1 MFVKNHYIL
10 IFVSILFLGLSAFS
24 QDHYSE
30 KCLTQV
36 PENFSEIENQNRT
49 TFQYYLDEYYN
60 KFASKTSTAI
70 TNVPAKIHIV
80 TDANGVTQITEDEI
94 MDEID
99 EANSFL
105 ANSFLEITVCEDVN
119 YIANNQ
125 LYFFDIDDQ
134 GLLYANNQPD
144 IMNIYFVESIAF
156 GNGNACG
163 YTYLPGNS
171 DQYYDVIVMDNQC
184 TNNPVS
190 TTLIHEFG
198 HHFNLI
204 HTHGDSNEPESTD
217 ELVNGSNCSTA
228 GDRVCDTPADPL
240 INGSNVSSVNCMYT
254 GAATDAMGQFYDP
267 DTSNIMS
274 YSPNT
279 CTDSIS
285 IEQYARMYAG
295 FHTFKSYYKCPSFHI
310 DFDADKNENCDDY
323 MNVEFTDMSVGAT
336 AWEWDVDGD
345 DIVDYTEQN
354 PSHVYTPGIYDVA
367 LKIFSGSE
375 SITKVFPQFINFPS
389 NLHETSKVNL
399 ELFII
404 DLNENTWEFKDGS
417 GTILYSG
424 GPYEDAGVFNHEF
437 DVIQSEC
444 YTFTIYDSAGNGLG
458 TSDYFFSNGTWN
470 EGSEYYELT
479 TEEGNLIYSNTNF
492 GSEESKLISTNYLS
506 LNQNN
511 SNSISIYPNPAENYI
526 KIRYQNIIPNSYEIY
541 DTNGRLIKSS
551 FIENDDSF
559 SVDVSNF
566 ERGLYFISIKS
577 EEKIDNLKFL
587 VK

>member
-1 MFVKNHYIL
+1 
-10 IFVSILFLGLSAFS
+10 
-24 QDHYSE
+24 
-30 KCLTQV
+30 
-36 PENFSEIENQNRT
+36 
-49 TFQYYLDEYYN
+49 
-60 KFASKTSTAI
+60 
-70 TNVPAKIHIV
+70 
-80 TDANGVTQITEDEI
+80 
-94 MDEID
+94 
-99 EANSFL
+99 
-105 ANSFLEITVCEDVN
+105 
-119 YIANNQ
+119 
-125 LYFFDIDDQ
+125 
-134 GLLYANNQPD
+134 
-144 IMNIYFVESIAF
+144 
-156 GNGNACG
+156 
-163 YTYLPGNS
+163 
-171 DQYYDVIVMDNQC
+171 MDNQC

-198 HHFNLI
+198 HHFSLI

-254 GAATDAMGQFYDP
+254 GNATDALGQFYDP

-295 FHTFKSYYKCPSFHI
+295 FHTFKTYYKCPSFHI
-310 DFDADKNENCDDY
+310 DFVADKNENCEDF

-354 PSHVYTPGIYDVA
+354 PSHVYSPGIYDVA

-375 SITKVFPQFINFPS
+375 SLTKVFPQFINFPS

-417 GTILYSG
+417 GTILYTG
-424 GPYEDAGVFNHEF
+424 GPYENAGIFNHEF

-458 TSDYFFSNGTWN
+458 TTDYFFSNGTWN

-479 TEEGNLIYSNTNF
+479 TEDGEYIYSNTNF

-506 LNQNN
+506 LDQNN
-511 SNSISIYPNPAENYI
+511 PNSISIYPNPADNYI
-526 KIRYQNIIPNSYEIY
+526 QIRYQNIIPNSYKIY
-541 DTNGRLIKSS
+541 D
-551 FIENDDSF
+551 IES
-559 SVDVSNF
+559 
-566 ERGLYFISIKS
+566 
-577 EEKIDNLKFL
+577 
-587 VK
+587 